1 MRFTRARVTNYKSID
16 DSGWVGTDDVTCL
29 VGKNESGK
37 TAFLHALKRLNPVE
51 GVSGDFD
58 LKDYP
63 RKGYVRY
70 KRAHRDNP
78 AIAVRAEFELSTP
91 EIARIEAAYGRGVI
105 ASPRVIACKDYANT
119 RSWEFEIDR
128 QALIRNALADAKLPP
143 EAQALVTGAETWEE
157 MVARLE
163 TLEIKPASVQ
173 MLIAEVPVR
182 SAIDVRQRIIED
194 YLEKMMPRFVYFD
207 DYSTMRG
214 RISIEDLRQRRDG
227 FAPMD
232 DADRTFLSLLSLPGV
247 ELEDLE
253 DQSNYEH
260 LKAELESASI
270 GISDEIF
277 EFWNQNKQLR
287 VEFDLSVANPND
299 PPPLNSG
306 TILHVRIWNN
316 RHRVSVPFGERSKG
330 FVWFF
335 SFLAYFS
342 KLEEDHEDTN
352 LILLLDEPGLNLHAM
367 AQRDFL
373 RFIDERLAPKHQVL
387 YSTHSPFMIN
397 LRHLSR
403 VRTVQDIDDEGTVI
417 SNDVYCNDAETVF
430 PLQVALGSQMAKT
443 LFLAPHCL
451 MVNTPADLIYLQIL
465 GEAVAT
471 SGRMRLDPRWVVIPV
486 GGADNLP
493 TFASLLGE
501 NYVSVAVL
509 MDVTPRNKERMELL
523 NQSMSQRRRDPVKW
537 VEVTRVRDAD
547 IEDLFDPKLY
557 LRLVNEAYAD
567 ELTADLTMKAITDSN
582 PRIAQRLAA
591 YFERE
596 GIAGGRFDPYRPA
609 AYLLQRHD
617 DLHGEID
624 EATVERAASMFER
637 INALLPS
644 SGAPVN
650 GKVNG
655 NSRHVLSRAR

>member
-1 MRFTRARVTNYKSID
+1 MRLTRARVTNFKSID
-16 DSGWVGTDDVTCL
+16 DSGWVDTDDVTCL

-37 TAFLHALKRLNPVE
+37 TAFLHALKRLNPVD
-51 GVSGDFD
+51 GVNGDFD

-70 KRAHRDNP
+70 KRTHKDNP

-91 EIARIEAAYGRGVI
+91 EVAKIESAYGGGI
-105 ASPRVIACKDYANT
+105 LASQRVIACRDYANAT
-119 RSWEFEIDR
+119 SWEFEIDQ
-128 QALIRNALADAKLPP
+128 QALIRCALADAKLPR

-157 MVARLE
+157 VAARLE

-182 SAIDVRQRIIED
+182 SKVDIRQRIIED
-194 YLEKMMPRFVYFD
+194 YLEKMMPRLVYFD

-227 FAPMD
+227 HAPMD

-253 DQSNYEH
+253 DQTNYEH

-352 LILLLDEPGLNLHAM
+352 LILLFGTSPGSICTPW
-367 AQRDFL
+367 R
-373 RFIDERLAPKHQVL
+373 
-387 YSTHSPFMIN
+387 ST
-397 LRHLSR
+397 
-403 VRTVQDIDDEGTVI
+403 
-417 SNDVYCNDAETVF
+417 
-430 PLQVALGSQMAKT
+430 
-443 LFLAPHCL
+443 
-451 MVNTPADLIYLQIL
+451 
-465 GEAVAT
+465 T
-471 SGRMRLDPRWVVIPV
+471 SC
-486 GGADNLP
+486 
-493 TFASLLGE
+493 AS
-501 NYVSVAVL
+501 
-509 MDVTPRNKERMELL
+509 
-523 NQSMSQRRRDPVKW
+523 SMSGWPRSTRCSTALTRR
-537 VEVTRVRDAD
+537 
-547 IEDLFDPKLY
+547 
-557 LRLVNEAYAD
+557 
-567 ELTADLTMKAITDSN
+567 S
-582 PRIAQRLAA
+582 
-591 YFERE
+591 
-596 GIAGGRFDPYRPA
+596 
-609 AYLLQRHD
+609 
-617 DLHGEID
+617 
-624 EATVERAASMFER
+624 
-637 INALLPS
+637 
-644 SGAPVN
+644 
-650 GKVNG
+650 
-655 NSRHVLSRAR
+655 